1 MVQPVTGAAG
11 VGFGAGSDGAAGLG
25 TAAWVAGGAGASV
38 DAAVPGGWNQ
48 LCRQLAQRTVR
59 PAAPM
64 AVSGTTYRVWQD
76 GQARIMS
83 GL

>member
-11 VGFGAGSDGAAGLG
+11 ASFGSGAGGAAGS
-25 TAAWVAGGAGASV
+25 GGAASAAGTGDTSAV
-38 DAAVPGGWNQ
+38 AAVTGGWNQ